1 MDNGAGSYR
10 RFLDGDDDGFVEII
24 KDYKDGLQ
32 IYLCSIT
39 GNVLVAEELTE
50 ETFVKIITKK
60 PRFSEKSSFKTWLY
74 TIGRNV
80 AIDFLRKNSRNTE
93 VSIEEV
99 QELRSEERLLEET
112 YIKDEEKRELH
123 KALKKLPPTYRQAL
137 WLTYFEELSNKETA
151 GIMKKSVHN
160 VETIL
165 YRARIALKE
174 ELLKEG
180 FVYEGL

>member
-112 YIKDEEKRELH
+112 YIKDEEKREFH

>member
-24 KDYKDGLQ
+24 RDYKDGLQ

-60 PRFSEKSSFKTWLY
+60 PRFSGKSSFKTWLY

-80 AIDFLRKNSRNTE
+80 AIDFLRKKS
-93 VSIEEV
+93 
-99 QELRSEERLLEET
+99 RSEEVSLDEIAELHSEEKLLEDA

>member
-1 MDNGAGSYR
+1 MDNGACSYR

-24 KDYKDGLQ
+24 RDYKDGLQ

-39 GNVLVAEELTE
+39 GNVFVAEDITE

-60 PRFSEKSSFKTWLY
+60 PRFSGKSSFKTWLY
-74 TIGRNV
+74 TIGRNT
-80 AIDFLRKNSRNTE
+80 AIDFLRKNSRK
-93 VSIEEV
+93 EEV
-99 QELRSEERLLEET
+99 PLDEITELRSEEKLLEEA

-123 KALKKLPPTYRQAL
+123 KAIKKLPAIYRQAL
-137 WLTYFEELSNKETA
+137 WLTYFEDLSNKETA

-174 ELLKEG
+174 ELEKEG